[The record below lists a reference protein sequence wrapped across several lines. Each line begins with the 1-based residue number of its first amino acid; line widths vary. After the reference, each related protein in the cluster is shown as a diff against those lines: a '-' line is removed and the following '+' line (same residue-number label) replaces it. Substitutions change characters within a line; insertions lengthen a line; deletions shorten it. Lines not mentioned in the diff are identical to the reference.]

1 MLSEFLIR
9 SNNPAMAGETDEGEM
24 IGANTQQNK
33 SVKAA
38 ALLLLLVLLVGGLI
52 AVLTSM
58 MGGMLARILHAAG
71 FLALGTVHLR
81 MSSIAFG
88 VADRRRQLLFVLV
101 SVGALL
107 GALFVVQL
115 FFPSYSWLQTLS
127 ALSAFTLPFVLH
139 ELWRFYNLFTVGAGK
154 TWSYSD
160 DLSLQKSTTF
170 LNSMPVRFKVQLE
183 DGGELQYQVS
193 FKAPVRMKL
202 GLIFY
207 HMVQSQQN
215 TEGVPIRFVDAMN
228 EPYTWIFQTS
238 QFGFTRSLDPDLG
251 LIENGIRQN
260 TLVIAK
266 RLQRDKQL
274 RADGNGNA
282 SNEQNTF

>member
-1 MLSEFLIR
+1 M
-9 SNNPAMAGETDEGEM
+9 PGETDEDEM
-24 IGANTQQNK
+24 VGAGAQQNK
-33 SVKAA
+33 GIKPA
-38 ALLLLLVLLVGGLI
+38 ALILLLVLLAGGLI

-58 MGGMLARILHAAG
+58 IGGIVARVLHAAG
-71 FLALGTVHLR
+71 FLALGVIHLR
-81 MSSIAFG
+81 LSSSTFG
-88 VADRRRQLLFVLV
+88 VADSRRQFYFVLI
-101 SVGALL
+101 SVAV
-107 GALFVVQL
+107 LFGSLAIVQL
-115 FFPSYSWLQTLS
+115 FFPSYSWFQ
-127 ALSAFTLPFVLH
+127 ALSAVSAFALPFALQ

-154 TWSYSD
+154 TWSYSN

-207 HMVQSQQN
+207 HMVQSQQ
-215 TEGVPIRFVDAMN
+215 TEGGLPIRLVDAADK
-228 EPYTWIFQTS
+228 PYTWLFQTS
-238 QFGFTRSLDPDLG
+238 AFGFTRSLDPDLG

-266 RLQRDKQL
+266 RLKQSGQPEGTTSG
-274 RADGNGNA
+274 APSG
-282 SNEQNTF
+282 EQNKF